1 MRIAQV
7 MAGAPIGGAEAFYE
21 RATIALHHAGDQ
33 VLPII
38 RRDAERAARLR
49 KAGLQP
55 VELAFGGALDL
66 FTKPRLQRVL
76 QGFKP
81 DLVMAWMQRA
91 ARFTPQG
98 PWVLVGRFGGY
109 YDLKYFRHC
118 DHLVANTHDLVR
130 AITAA
135 PWPPERVHYLPNFV
149 EDFAGSAP
157 ADLPAASSAP
167 RLLAMG
173 RLHPN
178 KGFDVLLR
186 AMALLPRGHLY
197 LAGAGPEEAALRA
210 LAAELGIAARV
221 SFLGWR
227 RDIGALLAAADIF
240 ICSSRHEPL
249 GNIVLE
255 AWSAAK
261 PVVAAA
267 AQGPSELISDGKD
280 GVLVPR
286 DDAAALAAAIAALAE
301 NPDRA
306 AALAAAGRA
315 FFASTFAEAPVIA
328 RWRRVLADL
337 KPAGR
342 A

>member
-1 MRIAQV
+1 
-7 MAGAPIGGAEAFYE
+7 MAGAPIGGAEAFFE
-21 RATIALHHAGDQ
+21 RATIALHHAGDV

-38 RRDAERAARLR
+38 RRDADRAARLR
-49 KAGLQP
+49 NAGLQP
-55 VELAFGGALDL
+55 VELAFGGAFDFL
-66 FTKPRLQRVL
+66 TGPRMSRALQA
-76 QGFKP
+76 FKP
-81 DLVMAWMQRA
+81 DVVMAWMQRA
-91 ARFTPQG
+91 ARFTPKG

-109 YDLKYFRHC
+109 YDVKYFRHC

-130 AITAA
+130 AITTEH
-135 PWPPERVHYLPNFV
+135 WPPARVHYLPNFV
-149 EDFAGSAP
+149 EDFASAAP
-157 ADLPAASSAP
+157 ADLPAASGTP

-186 AMALLPRGHLY
+186 AIALLPHGHLY

-210 LAAELGIAARV
+210 LAAELGITDRV

-227 RDIGALLAAADIF
+227 RDIGALLAAADMF

-261 PVVAAA
+261 PVIAAA
-267 AQGPSELISDGKD
+267 AQGPSELISHGKD

-286 DDAAALAAAIAALAE
+286 EDAPALAATIASLAE
-301 NPDRA
+301 SPERA

-315 FFASTFAEAPVIA
+315 HFTATFAEAPVIA
-328 RWRRVLADL
+328 RWQRLLAEL
-337 KPAGR
+337 TPAGR
-342 A
+342 G